1 MNNRSKIGLAVVIVV
16 ALFLMWV
23 VTGTQGK
30 EVPFLSIEELTSGDY
45 NQERFRLGGNVKEG
59 SILIDEENLLNM
71 VFVLAQDEDYIKVH
85 YSKTRPDLFEDGCE
99 VIVEGEYR
107 NGEFF
112 ADNLMTKCASR
123 YEGDL
128 REAESYELG
137 EI

>member
-1 MNNRSKIGLAVVIVV
+1 MKNRSKIVVAVVVVV
-16 ALFLMWV
+16 ALFLMWIT
-23 VTGTQGK
+23 TGTQGK
-30 EVPFLSIEELTSGDY
+30 EVPFLSVAELQTGKF
-45 NQERFRLGGNVKEG
+45 NQERFRLGGIVKPGTIVINE
-59 SILIDEENLLNM
+59 DNLLD
-71 VFVLAQDEDYIKVH
+71 VEFVLEQGDDVIKVH

-107 NGEFF
+107 NNEFY

-128 REAESYELG
+128 RDEKSYKMS